1 MNDTLKDIL
10 TIAFILVLV
19 AIWVF
24 IFTADSQNDE
34 ASSRKIETMAMMQ
47 GNTLIGIASS
57 VYPKA
62 KIMAVVTAYSPKE
75 GCDDP
80 DCITASGEI
89 VKEGMIACPRELKFG
104 TKIKI
109 QDEIYEC
116 KDRMAKKYNDR
127 FDIFFSS
134 YESAMEWGIKEE
146 TIEIF

>member
-10 TIAFILVLV
+10 TIAFILVLSV

-24 IFTADSQNDE
+24 IITAASQTE
-34 ASSRKIETMAMMQ
+34 TAPKKTETMAMVQ
-47 GNTLIGIASS
+47 GDTLIGIASS

-62 KIMAVVTAYSPKE
+62 KIMAVITAYSPKE